1 MHTLI
6 IVIIFFYGWLAE
18 MDLTTAQD
26 LISFNFWHLYT
37 SAKYLEQV
45 WLFFSSLSFI
55 LWYFCVNCSDL
66 CGGDFIRSCWWNSS
80 SSGGQPFLG
89 SLISRP
95 LSVLLSFYFCFHN
108 WIIDFLATWD
118 NNSSH
123 LLCPGL
129 FFYSPIGNEFFSS
142 PSKNFNFS
150 SFFFQAIATSTSLVW
165 IAIDRLGIR
174 NPENEEVDLIST
186 IQSLHHPLPPSFQ

>member
-6 IVIIFFYGWLAE
+6 IIIISFWLAE

-37 SAKYLEQV
+37 QECQISRTSLV
-45 WLFFSSLSFI
+45 FFYFI

-66 CGGDFIRSCWWNSS
+66 CGGDFIRSC
-80 SSGGQPFLG
+80 SGGQPFLG

-129 FFYSPIGNEFFSS
+129 FFYYYSPIGNELFSS
-142 PSKNFNFS
+142 LSQNFNFS
-150 SFFFQAIATSTSLVW
+150 SFFFQPIATSTCLVR